1 MDAAVTS
8 KINLVSAEMAERASA
23 MIPFLRERAKATE
36 TMRRPPEETR
46 RRLKS
51 EGFARIYQPRRFGGA
66 EGRMV
71 DGVDTLRALGRG
83 CGATAWIT
91 VQNVLH
97 NFMLANWPTQAQHEV
112 WGATPD
118 ALVSGIL
125 IPGLGKATKVNGG
138 HRLTGQW
145 PFVSGIDIADWAIF
159 TAECRD
165 SDEDKGQERHFV
177 VRKDQVTVLDTWH
190 AIGLKGSSSH
200 DVVVSDL
207 FVPDHM
213 SVTMDELKGDG
224 RSPGSK
230 VNTASLYRIPAYAVA
245 GALIGSAQLGVAE
258 AAVDYYIDSARKR
271 VATMSGKSVA
281 AFTTQQVKV
290 AEAKAGVLAARELLY
305 SVANDAERVVEN
317 GGATTVEDRTRYR
330 AMATY
335 AGRLSSSA
343 VNLVL
348 EAGGGGVVYERN
360 PIARCVSD
368 MTVANRHIT
377 QNWDVNAST
386 YGRVL
391 LGLPCGVAALED

>member
-1 MDAAVTS
+1 MDAADIPGKNPPAGVF
-8 KINLVSAEMAERASA
+8 AERASA
-23 MIPFLRERAKATE
+23 MIPFLREMANTTE
-36 TMRRPPEETR
+36 SLRRPPEETR
-46 RRLKS
+46 LRLKS
-51 EGFARIYQPRRFGGA
+51 EGFARIYQPRRYGGA
-66 EGRMV
+66 EGGLV
-71 DGVDTLRALGRG
+71 DGIDTLRALGRG
-83 CGATAWIT
+83 CGSTAWIT

-97 NFMLANWPTQAQHEV
+97 NLMLANWPEQAQDEV
-112 WGATPD
+112 WGDTPD
-118 ALVSGIL
+118 ALMSGIL
-125 IPGLGKATKVNGG
+125 IPGLGKAEKVAGG
-138 HRLTGQW
+138 YRLTGQW
-145 PFVSGIDIADWAIF
+145 PFVSGIEIADWAIF
-159 TAECRD
+159 TAACHD
-165 SDEDKGQERHFV
+165 DGDEKAQDRHFV
-177 VRKDQVTVLDTWH
+177 VRKEQVKVLDTWR

-200 DVVVSDL
+200 DVVVSEL

-213 SVTMDELKGDG
+213 SVTMDELKGHG
-224 RSPGSK
+224 RSAGARL
-230 VNTASLYRIPAYAVA
+230 NTAPLYRLPAYAVA

-258 AAVDYYIDSARKR
+258 AAVDHYTENARKR
-271 VATMSGKSVA
+271 VATMSGKTVA

-290 AEAKAGVLAARELLY
+290 AEAKAAVLAARELLHL
-305 SVANDAERVVEN
+305 VAREAESAVEN

-348 EAGGGGVVYERN
+348 EAGGGAVVYERS

-391 LGLPCGVAALED
+391 LGLPCGVPSLED